1 MEADDGHHRQRYV
14 GPQETKKG
22 RQVPALFR
30 EADAPYLAAWI
41 MISTERPGAANLAS
55 TVARAVGLTGIT
67 AGDQI
72 RKSNLDG
79 SAGPVAVKP
88 KLMSASASTFPFQ
101 AALRTT

>member
-1 MEADDGHHRQRYV
+1 MDIAVNATSGRRKQ
-14 GPQETKKG
+14 KKG
-22 RQVPALFR
+22 RQMPALLI

-41 MISTERPGAANLAS
+41 MISALRPGTANLAL
-55 TVARAVGLTGIT
+55 TVARAGGLTGIT

-72 RKSNLDG
+72 RRSNLDG

-88 KLMSASASTFPFQ
+88 KLMSASASSFPFQ